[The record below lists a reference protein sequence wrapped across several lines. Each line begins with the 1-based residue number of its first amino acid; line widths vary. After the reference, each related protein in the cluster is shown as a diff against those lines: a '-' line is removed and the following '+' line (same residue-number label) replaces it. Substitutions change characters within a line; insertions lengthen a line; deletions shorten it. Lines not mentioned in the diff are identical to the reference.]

1 MRLCQIYEL
10 IVSKERVNRM
20 ELFTA
25 LIWILVSIIFILLIV
40 GIARYAVDSSQTSRK
55 LDTLMKEVRD
65 LRAEVRRIEQSKQ
78 HSQHIIDEKV

>member
-1 MRLCQIYEL
+1 
-10 IVSKERVNRM
+10 M

-55 LDTLMKEVRD
+55 LDTLMKEVCD
-65 LRAEVRRIEQSKQ
+65 LRAEVRRLEQSKQ